1 MGVLLVIAV
10 VVLVSHYISLKLWPM
25 GNCRRCHGTGRNFG
39 STAKHHGRCGK
50 CGGMGRR
57 VRFGARMANQGR
69 RL

>member
-1 MGVLLVIAV
+1 MGTLLVIAV
-10 VVLVSHYISLKLWPM
+10 VMVIGHYISLKLWPM
-25 GNCRRCHGTGRNFG
+25 RNCRRCNGSGRNFG
-39 STAKHHGRCGK
+39 SNAKHYGRCRK